1 MAAFLEER
9 LPTTIDWGGSF
20 SESHSVQTIT
30 TIGGNEYRSL
40 RHPFVQLSYDIAY
53 KRDIDFVREKILD
66 LYTRANGMF
75 RGFRVKDTKD
85 FSSNNYDKDP
95 TAFDQPMLLVSGT
108 TYQLMRW
115 YGNSADPMCARRR
128 IRKPVSGTALI
139 GVGGTV
145 YPPTMYSVDYTTGL
159 ATINANKTG
168 TITGITKGVTTV
180 ITVANSMSVGE
191 IVLITGC
198 AGMTQ
203 INGLR
208 ANITARTTGTIT
220 VAINSTS
227 FSNYTSGGEV
237 NTAPQTGD
245 VVTAGFLFDIPCRF
259 DTDLSGAFSDWGTID
274 ATGIQILEL
283 LNP

>member
-1 MAAFLEER
+1 MAVFLEER

-20 SESHSVQTIT
+20 SEKHAIQTIPT
-30 TIGGNEYRSL
+30 AGGNEYRSL

-53 KRDIDFVREKILD
+53 KRDIDFVRDKILD

-75 RGFRVKDTKD
+75 RGFRVKDAKD
-85 FSSNNYDKDP
+85 FSSHDYDGTP

-115 YGNSADPMCARRR
+115 YGNPADSMCARRR
-128 IRKPVSGTALI
+128 IRKPVAGTVLV
-139 GVGGTV
+139 GVGGVV
-145 YPPTMYSVDYTTGL
+145 YPPSMWSVDNTTGL
-159 ATINANKTG
+159 VTLNANKTG
-168 TITGITKGVTTV
+168 TITGITKGATTV
-180 ITVANSMSVGE
+180 ITAANSMAVGE
-191 IVLITGC
+191 SALIIGC

-203 INGLR
+203 INGRR
-208 ANITARTTGTIT
+208 ANILARAAGTIT
-220 VAINSTS
+220 VDINSTS
-227 FSNYTSGGEV
+227 FSNYTGGGVV
-237 NTAPQTGD
+237 NTGPQSGES
-245 VVTAGFLFDIPCRF
+245 VTAGFQFDIPCRF

>member
-20 SESHSVQTIT
+20 SENHSVQTIT

-53 KRDIDFVREKILD
+53 KRDIDFVRDKILD

-85 FSSNNYDKDP
+85 FSSNNYDQTP

-145 YPPTMYSVDYTTGL
+145 YPPVMYSVDYTTGL
-159 ATINANKTG
+159 VTLNANKTG
-168 TITGITKGVTTV
+168 TITGITKGSTTV
-180 ITVANSMSVGE
+180 ITVANSMAVGE
-191 IVLITGC
+191 SVRIAGC

-208 ANITARTTGTIT
+208 ANILSRTSGTIT
-220 VAINSTS
+220 VAINSTA
-227 FSNYTSGGEV
+227 FSNYTSGGTV
-237 NTAPQTGD
+237 NTAPQSGEA
-245 VVTAGFLFDIPCRF
+245 VTAGFLFDIPCRF
-259 DTDLSGAFSDWGTID
+259 NTDLSGAFSDWGTID

>member
-20 SESHSVQTIT
+20 SEKHAIQTIT
-30 TIGGNEYRSL
+30 TAGGNEYRSL

-53 KRDIDFVREKILD
+53 KRDIDFVRDKILD

-75 RGFRVKDTKD
+75 RGFRVKDAKD
-85 FSSNNYDKDP
+85 FSSHDYDGTP

-115 YGNSADPMCARRR
+115 YGNPADSMCARRR
-128 IRKPVSGTALI
+128 IRKPVAGTVLV
-139 GVGGTV
+139 GVGGVV
-145 YPPTMYSVDYTTGL
+145 YPSSMWSVDNTTGL
-159 ATINANKTG
+159 VTLNANKTG
-168 TITGITKGVTTV
+168 TITGITKGATTV
-180 ITVANSMSVGE
+180 ITVANSMAIGE
-191 IVLITGC
+191 SVLITGC

-208 ANITARTTGTIT
+208 GTITARTSGTIT
-220 VAINSTS
+220 VAINSSS
-227 FSNYTSGGEV
+227 FSNYTGGGV
-237 NTAPQTGD
+237 VSTGPQAGES
-245 VVTAGFLFDIPCRF
+245 VTAGYQFDIPCRF

>member
-237 NTAPQTGD
+237 NTAPQTGE

>member
-1 MAAFLEER
+1 MAEFLEER

-20 SESHSVQTIT
+20 SENHSVQTIT

-40 RHPFVQLSYDIAY
+40 RHPYVQLSYDIAY
-53 KRDIDFVREKILD
+53 KRDIGFVRQKILD
-66 LYTRANGMF
+66 LYTRANGTF

-85 FSSNNYDKDP
+85 FSSNNYDQTP

-115 YGNSADPMCARRR
+115 YGISTDPMCARRR
-128 IRKPVSGTALI
+128 IRKPVSGTVLV

-145 YPPTMYSVDYTTGL
+145 YPPAMYSVDYTTGIVTL
-159 ATINANKTG
+159 NANKTG
-168 TITGITKGVTTV
+168 AITGITKGSSTV
-180 ITVANSMSVGE
+180 ITVSNSMVTGE
-191 IVLITGC
+191 SVLITGC

-208 ANITARTTGTIT
+208 AMITARTSGTIT
-220 VAINSTS
+220 VAINSTA
-227 FSNYTSGGEV
+227 FSNYTSGGAV
-237 NTAPQTGD
+237 NTGPQSGEA
-245 VVTAGFLFDIPCRF
+245 VTAGFQFDIPCRF

-274 ATGIQILEL
+274 ATGIQIVEL

>member
-20 SESHSVQTIT
+20 SEKHAIQTIT
-30 TIGGNEYRSL
+30 TAGGNEYRSL

-53 KRDIDFVREKILD
+53 KRDIDFVRDKILD

-75 RGFRVKDTKD
+75 RGFRVKDAKD
-85 FSSNNYDKDP
+85 FSSNAYDGTP

-115 YGNSADPMCARRR
+115 YGNPADAMCARRR
-128 IRKPVSGTALI
+128 IRKPVAGTVLI
-139 GVGGTV
+139 GVGGVV
-145 YPPTMYSVDYTTGL
+145 YPPSMWSVDNTTGL
-159 ATINANKTG
+159 VTLNANKTG
-168 TITGITKGVTTV
+168 TITGITKGSTTV
-180 ITVANSMSVGE
+180 ITVANSMAIGE
-191 IVLITGC
+191 SVLITGC

-203 INGLR
+203 INGRR
-208 ANITARTTGTIT
+208 ANILARAAGTIT
-220 VAINSTS
+220 VDINSTS
-227 FSNYTSGGEV
+227 FSNYTSGGVV
-237 NTAPQTGD
+237 NTGPQAGESA
-245 VVTAGFLFDIPCRF
+245 TAGFQFDIPCRF
-259 DTDLSGAFSDWGTID
+259 YTDLSGAFSDWGTID

>member
-1 MAAFLEER
+1 MAFLEER

-20 SESHSVQTIT
+20 SEKHAIQTVT
-30 TIGGNEYRSL
+30 TAGGNEYRSL
-40 RHPFVQLSYDIAY
+40 RHPYVQLSYDIAY
-53 KRDIDFVREKILD
+53 KRDIGFVRQKILD
-66 LYTRANGMF
+66 LYTRANGTF

-128 IRKPVSGTALI
+128 IRKPVSGTALV

-145 YPPTMYSVDYTTGL
+145 YPPAMYSVDYTTGL
-159 ATINANKTG
+159 VTLNANKTG
-168 TITGITKGVTTV
+168 AITGITKGTTTV
-180 ITVANSMSVGE
+180 ITVANSMAVGE
-191 IVLITGC
+191 SVRIVGC

-208 ANITARTTGTIT
+208 ALITARTSGTIT
-220 VAINSTS
+220 VAINSS
-227 FSNYTSGGEV
+227 AFSNYTSGGTV
-237 NTAPQTGD
+237 NTAPQSGEA
-245 VVTAGFLFDIPCRF
+245 VTAGFLFDIPCRF

-274 ATGIQILEL
+274 ATGIQVLEI

>member
-20 SESHSVQTIT
+20 SENHAVQTVT

-53 KRDIDFVREKILD
+53 KRDIGFVRQKILD

-85 FSSNNYDKDP
+85 FSSNNYDQAP

-115 YGNSADPMCARRR
+115 YGNSADSMCARRR
-128 IRKPVSGTALI
+128 IRKPVSGTAQV
-139 GVGGTV
+139 GVGGTI
-145 YPPTMYSVDYTTGL
+145 YPPAMYAVDYTTGL
-159 ATINANKTG
+159 VTLNANKSG
-168 TITGITKGVTTV
+168 VITGVTKGSSTV
-180 ITVANSMSVGE
+180 ITVANSMVIGE
-191 IVLITGC
+191 SVLINGC

-203 INGLR
+203 INGRR
-208 ANITARTTGTIT
+208 AFITARTSGTIT
-220 VAINSTS
+220 VSINSIA
-227 FSNYTSGGEV
+227 FNDYTGGGTV
-237 NTAPQTGD
+237 NSAPQSGEA
-245 VVTAGFLFDIPCRF
+245 VTAGFQFDIPCRF

>member
-20 SESHSVQTIT
+20 SENHSVQTIT

-53 KRDIDFVREKILD
+53 KRDIGFVRQKILD

-85 FSSNNYDKDP
+85 FSSNNYDQAP

-115 YGNSADPMCARRR
+115 YGNSADPMCARRL
-128 IRKPVSGTALI
+128 IRKPVSGTALV

-145 YPPTMYSVDYTTGL
+145 YPSIMYSVDYTTGL
-159 ATINANKTG
+159 VTLNANKTG
-168 TITGITKGVTTV
+168 TITGITKGSTTV

-191 IVLITGC
+191 SVLITGC

-208 ANITARTTGTIT
+208 ANILARTAGTIT
-220 VAINSTS
+220 VAINSSS
-227 FSNYTSGGEV
+227 FSNYTGSGVV
-237 NTAPQTGD
+237 NTGPQAGEST
-245 VVTAGFLFDIPCRF
+245 TAGFQFDIPCRF

>member
-20 SESHSVQTIT
+20 SENHSVQTIT

-40 RHPFVQLSYDIAY
+40 RHPYVQLSYDIAY
-53 KRDIDFVREKILD
+53 KRDIGFVRQKILD

-85 FSSNNYDKDP
+85 FSSNNYDQAP
-95 TAFDQPMLLVSGT
+95 TAFDQSILLVSGT
-108 TYQLMRW
+108 AYQLMRW

-128 IRKPVSGTALI
+128 IRKPVAGSVLV
-139 GVGGTV
+139 GVGGVV
-145 YPPTMYSVDYTTGL
+145 YPSGMWSVDVTTGL
-159 ATINANKTG
+159 VTLNANKTG
-168 TITGITKGVTTV
+168 AITGITKGSTTV
-180 ITVANSMSVGE
+180 ITVANSMVIGE
-191 IVLITGC
+191 SMLITGC

-203 INGLR
+203 INGIR

-237 NTAPQTGD
+237 NTAPQTGE

>member
-1 MAAFLEER
+1 MAFLEER

-20 SESHSVQTIT
+20 SEKHAIQTVT
-30 TIGGNEYRSL
+30 TVGGNEYRSL

-53 KRDIDFVREKILD
+53 KRDVNFVRQKILD

-75 RGFRVKDTKD
+75 RGFRVKDSKD
-85 FSSNNYDKDP
+85 FSSNNYDQAT
-95 TAFDQPMLLVSGT
+95 TAFDQPMLLISGT

-115 YGNSADPMCARRR
+115 YGNSVDPMCARRR
-128 IRKPVSGTALI
+128 IRKPVA
-139 GVGGTV
+139 GTV
-145 YPPTMYSVDYTTGL
+145 KVGIGGVAIQPAQWSVDTTTGIV
-159 ATINANKTG
+159 TIAANKTG
-168 TITGITKGVTTV
+168 AITGITKGSTTTIAVANTTV
-180 ITVANSMSVGE
+180 VGE
-191 IVLITGC
+191 SVYISGC

-208 ANITARTTGTIT
+208 GVITAASPTSIT
-220 VAINSTS
+220 VAINSSS
-227 FSNYTSGGEV
+227 FSSYTSGGTI
-237 NTAPQTGD
+237 NTAPQSGEA
-245 VVTAGFLFDIPCRF
+245 VTAGFEFDIPCRF

>member
-159 ATINANKTG
+159 ASINANKTG

-237 NTAPQTGD
+237 NTAPQTGE

>member
-20 SESHSVQTIT
+20 SENHSVQTIT

-40 RHPFVQLSYDIAY
+40 RHPYVQLSYDIAY
-53 KRDIDFVREKILD
+53 KRDIGFVRQKILD

-85 FSSNNYDKDP
+85 FSSNNYDQAP

-115 YGNSADPMCARRR
+115 YGNPADTMCARRR

-159 ATINANKTG
+159 VPLNANKTG
-168 TITGITKGVTTV
+168 AITGITKGSTTV
-180 ITVANSMSVGE
+180 ITVANSMEIGE
-191 IVLITGC
+191 SVLINGC

-208 ANITARTTGTIT
+208 ANITARTAGTIT
-220 VAINSTS
+220 VAINSTA
-227 FSNYTSGGEV
+227 FSNYTSGGTV
-237 NTAPQTGD
+237 NTAPQSGEA
-245 VVTAGFLFDIPCRF
+245 VTAGFLFDIPCRF